1 VRSRRRRDQ
10 TPYNR
15 AGTLGGAITRH
26 PREAVGIAM
35 AVVATLTIFANALF
49 LQHGPHPA
57 PIFATRPAANRQA
70 PRIIPESRLAPRL
83 TPIPAPAPRTQAQVT
98 GDIQRELSRRGFY
111 GGSVDGIWG
120 ARTDAAARNFVQAA
134 GLTLNP
140 EPSESLLRAL
150 VVPSTKVASSQAAA
164 PAPATVP
171 ASARSNPI
179 AAMIAP
185 SKRVLAI
192 QRALA
197 DFGYGQ
203 IKPTGAYDQET
214 RGAIEKFQRDR
225 RLPVDGRISDRFV
238 RELAAMTGRP
248 LE

>member
-1 VRSRRRRDQ
+1 VRSRSHRDQ
-10 TPYNR
+10 TLIDG

-26 PREAVGIAM
+26 PREVVGIVM
-35 AVVATLTIFANALF
+35 AAVATLAIFVNALF

-57 PIFATRPAANRQA
+57 PIFATRALARQEAAL
-70 PRIIPESRLAPRL
+70 PRHRPVTPRLAPAASSRS
-83 TPIPAPAPRTQAQVT
+83 QAHVT
-98 GDIQRELSRRGFY
+98 SDIQLELSHRGFY
-111 GGSVDGIWG
+111 DGAVDGIWG
-120 ARTDAAARNFVQAA
+120 AKTDAAARDFVQAA
-134 GLTLNP
+134 GLKLNP
-140 EPSESLLRAL
+140 EPNESLLRAL
-150 VVPSTKVASSQAAA
+150 AASGTRAASGQIAA
-164 PAPATVP
+164 PAVAP
-171 ASARSNPI
+171 ASAHNDPI
-179 AAMIAP
+179 ATMIAP

-203 IKPTGAYDQET
+203 IKPTGAYDEET

-225 RLPVDGRISDRFV
+225 RLPVDGQISDRFV

>member
-1 VRSRRRRDQ
+1 VRSRARRNQ
-10 TPYNR
+10 TP
-15 AGTLGGAITRH
+15 LGGVITRH
-26 PREAVGIAM
+26 PRETVGIVM
-35 AVVATLTIFANALF
+35 AAIATLAICVNALF

-83 TPIPAPAPRTQAQVT
+83 TPIPAPAPRTQAQIT

-111 GGSVDGIWG
+111 GGAVDGIWG
-120 ARTDAAARNFVQAA
+120 AKTDAAARDFVQAA
-134 GLTLNP
+134 SLTLNP

-150 VVPSTKVASSQAAA
+150 AASNTKAASGHAAVPT
-164 PAPATVP
+164 PAPAHNDRT
-171 ASARSNPI
+171 
-179 AAMIAP
+179 AAMLAP
-185 SKRVLAI
+185 SKRVFAI

-203 IKPTGAYDQET
+203 IKPTGASDQET
-214 RGAIEKFQRDR
+214 RGAIEKFQRDH
-225 RLPVDGRISDRFV
+225 RLPVDGKITDRFV
-238 RELAAMTGRP
+238 REIAAMTGRP

>member
-1 VRSRRRRDQ
+1 VRSRARRNQ
-10 TPYNR
+10 TP
-15 AGTLGGAITRH
+15 LGGVITRH
-26 PREAVGIAM
+26 PRETVGIMMAAM
-35 AVVATLTIFANALF
+35 ATLAICVNALF

-57 PIFATRPAANRQA
+57 PIFTTRPAANRQA

-111 GGSVDGIWG
+111 GGAVDGIWG
-120 ARTDAAARNFVQAA
+120 AKTDAAARDFIHATGMKINAEASGALLHVIVNSNAKAQS
-134 GLTLNP
+134 GRVILS
-140 EPSESLLRAL
+140 EP
-150 VVPSTKVASSQAAA
+150 
-164 PAPATVP
+164 
-171 ASARSNPI
+171 ARSDPI
-179 AAMIAP
+179 AALIAP
-185 SKRVLAI
+185 TKQVLAI

-203 IKPTGAYDQET
+203 IKPTGVYDAQT
-214 RGAIEKFQRDR
+214 QGAIEKFERDR
-225 RLPVDGRISDRFV
+225 RLPVTGQISDRLV

>member
-1 VRSRRRRDQ
+1 VRSRGRRDRN
-10 TPYNR
+10 PFDG
-15 AGTLGGAITRH
+15 AGTLGGAIARH

-35 AVVATLTIFANALF
+35 AVVATLAIFVNALF

-57 PIFATRPAANRQA
+57 PIFATRALTQREAALPPRRPLPTAVPA
-70 PRIIPESRLAPRL
+70 
-83 TPIPAPAPRTQAQVT
+83 TPARGQAQVT
-98 GDIQRELSRRGFY
+98 SDIQRELARRGFY
-111 GGSVDGIWG
+111 DGAVDGIWG
-120 ARTDAAARNFVQAA
+120 AKTDAAARDFVRAA

-150 VVPSTKVASSQAAA
+150 VATSKKVASRQAAA

-171 ASARSNPI
+171 ASTRSDPI

-185 SKRVLAI
+185 SKRILAI

>member
-1 VRSRRRRDQ
+1 MRSRRRRDQ
-10 TPYNR
+10 TAYDR
-15 AGTLGGAITRH
+15 AGALGGAIARH

-111 GGSVDGIWG
+111 DGAVDGIWG
-120 ARTDAAARNFVQAA
+120 AKTDAAARDFVQAA

-150 VVPSTKVASSQAAA
+150 AASNTKAASGKAVVPT
-164 PAPATVP
+164 PAPAHND
-171 ASARSNPI
+171 RI
-179 AAMIAP
+179 AVIIAP

>member
-1 VRSRRRRDQ
+1 VRSRSRRDQ
-10 TPYNR
+10 TPH
-15 AGTLGGAITRH
+15 GGVITRH

-111 GGSVDGIWG
+111 GGAVDGIWG
-120 ARTDAAARNFVQAA
+120 AKTDAAARDFVQAA

-150 VVPSTKVASSQAAA
+150 VAPSTKVASSQAAVPT
-164 PAPATVP
+164 PAHND
-171 ASARSNPI
+171 RI
-179 AAMIAP
+179 AVMVAP

-203 IKPTGAYDQET
+203 IEPTGAYDQET

>member
-1 VRSRRRRDQ
+1 MRSRSRRDQ
-10 TPYNR
+10 TP
-15 AGTLGGAITRH
+15 LGGVITRH

-111 GGSVDGIWG
+111 GGAVDGIWG
-120 ARTDAAARNFVQAA
+120 AKTDAAARDFVQAA

-150 VVPSTKVASSQAAA
+150 VAPSTKVASSQAAVPT
-164 PAPATVP
+164 PAPAHND
-171 ASARSNPI
+171 RI
-179 AAMIAP
+179 AVMIAP

>member
-1 VRSRRRRDQ
+1 MRSRARRDQ
-10 TPYNR
+10 TPFDG

-35 AVVATLTIFANALF
+35 AVVATLTIFVNALF

-57 PIFATRPAANRQA
+57 PIFATRAAANRQA
-70 PRIIPESRLAPRL
+70 PRIIPESHLAPRL
-83 TPIPAPAPRTQAQVT
+83 TPMPAPAPRTQAQVT

-111 GGSVDGIWG
+111 GGAVDGIWG
-120 ARTDAAARNFVQAA
+120 AKTDAAARDFVQAA

-150 VVPSTKVASSQAAA
+150 LAPSTKVASSQAAA
-164 PAPATVP
+164 PAHND
-171 ASARSNPI
+171 RI
-179 AAMIAP
+179 AAVIAP
-185 SKRVLAI
+185 SKRILAI

-225 RLPVDGRISDRFV
+225 RLPVDGKISDRFV